1 MNNKKLIKKQYL
13 KSVNQQ
19 NARKWSRKRQAGGE
33 LSKLDQYQQILTN
46 QDAQLRKYSELEEL
60 KQKRMEQLHKQQI
73 QKAQQLGSKIGGIVG
88 QIGGGVSNEL
98 LGDTKFGKWVDKV
111 DTKFNDWLSNGKE
124 NDKEDDKEEDIKEQ
138 IDELNQDI
146 LAQSKKQLESWEMD
160 NAKLMESL
168 KLPVINSDE
177 ILGNDFLEM
186 LNKQRIK

>member
-98 LGDTKFGKWVDKV
+98 LGDTKF
-111 DTKFNDWLSNGKE
+111 NDWLSNGKE

-177 ILGNDFLEM
+177 ILGDDFLRR
-186 LNKQRIK
+186 LTQQITT